1 MRPHKVQNNC
11 AFDLFFL
18 NLFSANKLLG
28 RYKRELS
35 LKKSNKNR
43 ALILIKVWSF
53 SKLYLQQKILVA
65 SLMSDSLSLDRIFVN
80 LRKTYL
86 LTTRIPCRGKL
97 LRQLDADTAFFHW
110 PMNVSPHTLYICFLP
125 H

>member
-11 AFDLFFL
+11 AFELFFL
-18 NLFSANKLLG
+18 NLFSAYKLLG

-35 LKKSNKNR
+35 LEKNK
-43 ALILIKVWSF
+43 ALIFIKVYSF

-65 SLMSDSLSLDRIFVN
+65 SLMNDSLSLDRILVN

-86 LTTRIPCRGKL
+86 LTTRIPCSGKL
-97 LRQLDADTAFFHW
+97 LRQLDTDTTFFHW
-110 PMNVSPHTLYICFLP
+110 PMNVSLHTLYICFLP